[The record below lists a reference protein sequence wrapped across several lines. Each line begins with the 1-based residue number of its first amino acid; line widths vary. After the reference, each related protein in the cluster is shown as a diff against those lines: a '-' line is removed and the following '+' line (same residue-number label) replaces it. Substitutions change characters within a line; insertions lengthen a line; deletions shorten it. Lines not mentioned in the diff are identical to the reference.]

1 MKSNEST
8 EPVRAAAPGN
18 PEFLDAE
25 GVEKHFGIRRS
36 LLFRLLA
43 ENRIRGVSIR
53 KTGRLRGKR
62 LFDCSSIRE
71 LLRSNIDRC
80 PQSERPS
87 GLNSTKKC
95 NSSGPVSAELK
106 TGNSEKNR
114 IRRTQYYPARA

>member
-8 EPVRAAAPGN
+8 EPVRAATPAN

-43 ENRIRGVSIR
+43 ENQIRGVSIR

-62 LFDCSSIRE
+62 LFDCSSIRA
-71 LLRSNIDRC
+71 LLLSNIDRC
-80 PQSERPS
+80 PQTEKPAN
-87 GLNSTKKC
+87 LNPAEKC
-95 NSSGPVSAELK
+95 NSSGTVSAAPQKPK
-106 TGNSEKNR
+106 TLQNR
-114 IRRTQYYPARA
+114 ICRT